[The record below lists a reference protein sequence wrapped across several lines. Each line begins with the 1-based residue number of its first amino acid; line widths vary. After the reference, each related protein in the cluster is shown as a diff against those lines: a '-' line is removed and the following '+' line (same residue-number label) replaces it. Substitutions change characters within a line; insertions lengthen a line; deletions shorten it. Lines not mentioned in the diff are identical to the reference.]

1 MDRAL
6 SHRWISRG
14 ARFVSRYRLSVL
26 LGAFG
31 TIAVLFLWQQALE
44 RENLLLEELVEQQA
58 RAIEGEL
65 SRELTAHVAALE
77 RMADRWT
84 VRGGTDRQLWESD
97 ANNYLRDFPDY
108 EAIEWVDPSFV
119 PRWIVPPSANET
131 LPPDGK
137 NERRIAARKARALHG
152 TVLSDSVS
160 LASGGR
166 GFVVSVPLFTGDR
179 GGTSRFDG
187 WIVGIFRFDRL
198 FANIGGLPE
207 GYRVQILDRSRPIYG
222 ESPPES
228 SRFTRTISIE
238 AYGAGWSARVFP
250 SPGLVSRSRAVVP
263 VLIFWGGTLCVWTLA
278 LSSGLGQRARERS
291 RQLRESN
298 RQLQD
303 EIALR
308 GQLELFLR
316 EKEERWQLALQGNKD
331 GIWDWNIRNDAIAYS
346 SRCLEMLGYAG
357 DEHGISAEERLA
369 LLHPDDREAVTRAVE
384 DHLARK
390 TPFYLSEHRVRCK
403 DGTYKWILDRGQ
415 AVWDESGEPIRMSG
429 SHTDITERK
438 QAEQRQEDLILALEK
453 SIARLSQSEARFHA
467 FMNNSPMAAWIT
479 DTSGNVVYANRTY
492 SRTLAPA
499 TPDRVAES
507 ERKSYP
513 PAVERQRSAE
523 KIREIR
529 RTDGSIGEFAVY
541 QFPIPDA
548 TGRVWIGAI
557 ALDITERQRSETAI
571 ARLAAI
577 VESSED
583 AIIGKTLDGIVT
595 SWNAGAERIFGY
607 RSGEILGRSI
617 ALLFPDDDRDEETE
631 ILRKIGRGESIEHYQ
646 TVRQRKDGA
655 RIQVSVGI
663 SPVRDRSGTIIGIST
678 IVRDISD
685 RYRMAQALQRSESRF
700 QQIVSASPSLI
711 YTAVRD
717 PDGTVHYTYLS
728 PAFEDIF
735 EVPIEVGLNGPSLR
749 FIHPDDRDTYLEA
762 VARSAELD
770 RLFHH
775 QWRIVTP
782 SGKVKWIEAS
792 SRPERRENGE
802 FAWYGVLQ
810 DITDHK
816 QTEQQLELQA
826 IITRN
831 MAEGICLFRADDQI
845 LVYTNPKFDRM
856 FGYAAG
862 ELLGRHISTID
873 HPTDTPSAE
882 DIDRAILT
890 LLATGESSFETR
902 NVRKDGSILW
912 CHATAARFN
921 HPDHGEVFV
930 VVHQDITARK
940 QAEEALQQRVRQESA
955 LLSIAGAIRQSLD
968 FEEILTT
975 TVTAVRQ
982 TLEVDRAVV
991 YRFHPDWSGDFL
1003 LESVGPDWTPLVG
1016 LADTWEDTY
1025 LQETGGGRFRDRET
1039 YAIDDIYS
1047 MGLHSCHLE
1056 LLERFQARAYAVAPI
1071 FSGNVLWG
1079 LLAIYQ
1085 NSRPRAWQ
1093 AWEIELLQQITDRL
1107 AIAIQQSELYRRVQI
1122 ELGER
1127 QSAEREARRAMRSA
1141 EAANA
1146 AKSAFL
1152 ANMSH
1157 ELRTPLN
1164 IILGFARVMA
1174 NDPGL
1179 PAEHREHVEIVQR
1192 SGDHLLGLIND
1203 ILDLSKIEAGRY
1215 TIEERAFDLLGSID
1229 NLRSLLSEWVH
1240 SKDLRLSIEISPA
1253 VPRWIVSDRQRLH
1266 QVLLNLLGNAI
1277 KFTERGGINLRV
1289 TPVDSPVSPDDNELT
1304 LQFEIADT
1312 GIGIA
1317 PAELEAIFDAFIQA
1331 RSEERS
1337 IGGTGLGLTISRKIL
1352 HLMGGE
1358 ISARSVPG
1366 EGSTFVVTLPVRRAL
1381 ELVSVSGS
1389 IGPRAIEIVPGQPI
1403 RRLLIVDDRSDNRL
1417 LLRRFLSE
1425 PGLEIRE
1432 AENGIEA
1439 VEIWREWRPHLIWMD
1454 IRMPLLDGYA
1464 ATERIRALESDE
1476 TTIIIALTAQASE
1489 DDRERSLAAGC
1500 NDYIS
1505 KPFQEEILFRKM
1517 KEYLGLEYR
1526 LVGTGGERSIPALA
1540 EKKSPAELRQ
1550 TLQNLPIEWLEELEN
1565 SAACGNDTSILQLV
1579 DRVSP
1584 EYPELAAHLADLA
1597 TQFQFERILDLLS
1610 T

>member
-1 MDRAL
+1 MV
-6 SHRWISRG
+6 SH
-14 ARFVSRYRLSVL
+14 YRLSVL
-26 LGAFG
+26 LGVAG
-31 TIAVLFLWQQALE
+31 TIAVLFLWQQALS

-65 SRELTAHVAALE
+65 SRELTSHVAALE

-84 VRGGTDRQLWESD
+84 IRGGTDRELWERD
-97 ANNYLRDFPDY
+97 ASNYLRDFHAY

-119 PRWIVPPSANET
+119 PRWIVPPSADGT
-131 LPPDGK
+131 LTPDGE
-137 NERRIAARKARALHG
+137 NERRISASKARELHK

-166 GFVVSVPLFTGDR
+166 GFLVSVPLFTGDR
-179 GGTSRFDG
+179 GRTPRFDG
-187 WIVGIFRFDRL
+187 WIVGIFRADRL
-198 FANIGGLPE
+198 FDHILQLPE

-222 ESPPES
+222 ENPQQS
-228 SRFTRTISIE
+228 SRFTRTIPID

-250 SPGLVSRSRAVVP
+250 SPTLVSRSRAVVP
-263 VLIFWGGTLCVWTLA
+263 ALIFWGGTLCVWTLA
-278 LSSGLGQRARERS
+278 LSSGLGQRSRERS
-291 RQLRESN
+291 RKLREIN
-298 RQLQD
+298 GYLQD
-303 EIALR
+303 QIALR
-308 GQLELFLR
+308 RQLEVFLR
-316 EKEERWQLALQGNKD
+316 ENEERWQLALQGNKD
-331 GIWDWNIRNDAIAYS
+331 GIWDWNIRTNEIVYS
-346 SRCLEMLGYAG
+346 SRCLEMLGYQDDDHG
-357 DEHGISAEERLA
+357 GSPDERIA
-369 LLHPDDREAVTRAVE
+369 LLHPDDRERVTGAVQ
-384 DHLARK
+384 DHLAKK
-390 TPFYLSEHRVRCK
+390 TPFYLSEYRARCK
-403 DGTYKWILDRGQ
+403 DGSYKWILDRGK

-438 QAEQRQEDLILALEK
+438 QAEQRQEELILALET
-453 SIARLSQSEARFHA
+453 SIARLSQSEARFQA

-479 DTSGNVVYANRTY
+479 DTSGSVVYANRTY
-492 SRTLAPA
+492 SRTLAP
-499 TPDRVAES
+499 TNTDRAAES
-507 ERKSYP
+507 GRKRYP
-513 PAVERQRSAE
+513 PAVGRQLSTE
-523 KIREIR
+523 NIREIR

-557 ALDITERQRSETAI
+557 ALDITERQRSEAAL

-607 RSGEILGRSI
+607 RAGEILGRSI
-617 ALLFPDDDRDEETE
+617 AILFPEDYREEETE

-663 SPVRDRSGTIIGIST
+663 SPVLDGGGTIIGIST
-678 IVRDISD
+678 IIRDISD
-685 RYRMAQALQRSESRF
+685 RYRIEQALQRSESRF

-711 YTAVRD
+711 YTVVRD

-735 EVPIEVGLNGPSLR
+735 EFPIEVGLNGPSLR
-749 FIHPDDRDTYLEA
+749 FVHPDDRPAYLEA

-816 QTEQQLELQA
+816 QAEQQLELQA

-831 MAEGICLFRADDQI
+831 MAEGICLLRADDQI
-845 LVYTNPKFDRM
+845 IVYTNPKFDRM
-856 FGYAAG
+856 FGYEAG
-862 ELLGRHISTID
+862 ELLGRHISTLD
-873 HPTDTPSAE
+873 HPTDTLGAE
-882 DIDRAILT
+882 EIDQAILA

-902 NVRKDGSILW
+902 NVRKDGSVLW
-912 CHATAARFN
+912 CHATAARFK

-930 VVHQDITARK
+930 VVRQDITARK
-940 QAEEALQQRVRQESA
+940 QAEEALQQRFRQESA
-955 LLSIAGAIRQSLD
+955 LASITGAIRQSLD
-968 FEEILTT
+968 FEEILAT
-975 TVTAVRQ
+975 TVTEVRQ
-982 TLEVDRAVV
+982 TLEVDRVVV
-991 YRFHPDWSGDFL
+991 YRFNPDGRGDFL
-1003 LESVGPDWTPLVG
+1003 LESVGSDWKPLVG
-1016 LADTWEDTY
+1016 SANAWENTY
-1025 LQETGGGRFRDRET
+1025 LQETGGGCFQNHET
-1039 YAIDDIYS
+1039 FVVDDIYS
-1047 MGLHSCHLE
+1047 IGLQSCHLE
-1056 LLERFQARAYAVAPI
+1056 ILERFQARAYAVAPI
-1071 FSGNVLWG
+1071 FSGNSLWG
-1079 LLAIYQ
+1079 LFAIYQ

-1093 AWEIELLQQITDRL
+1093 EWEIELLQQIADRL
-1107 AIAIQQSELYRRVQI
+1107 AIAIQQSELYRQVQI

-1127 QSAEREARRAMRSA
+1127 QSAERSAKRAMRSA

-1146 AKSAFL
+1146 AKSAFV

-1164 IILGFARVMA
+1164 LILGFARVMA
-1174 NDPGL
+1174 NDPDL

-1215 TIEERAFDLLGSID
+1215 TIEEQAFDLIGSID
-1229 NLRSLLSEWVH
+1229 NLRALLSEWVH
-1240 SKDLRLSIEISPA
+1240 SKNLHLSIEISPA
-1253 VPRWIVSDRQRLH
+1253 VPRSIVSDRQRLH

-1277 KFTERGGINLRV
+1277 KFTERGGIGLRV
-1289 TPVDSPVSPDDNELT
+1289 TVADSPVSRDDNELT

-1317 PAELEAIFDAFIQA
+1317 PAELEAIFDAFVQA
-1331 RSEERS
+1331 RSEGHS

-1366 EGSTFVVTLPVRRAL
+1366 EGSTFVVTLPVRRAI
-1381 ELVSVSGS
+1381 ELASLSGS
-1389 IGPRAIEIVPGQPI
+1389 LVPRAIEIVPGQPI

-1417 LLRRFLSE
+1417 LLTRFLDK
-1425 PGLEIRE
+1425 PGLELRE
-1432 AENGIEA
+1432 AENGLEA

-1454 IRMPLLDGYA
+1454 IRLPLLDGYA
-1464 ATERIRALESDE
+1464 ATERIRALEPDG
-1476 TTIIIALTAQASE
+1476 TTIVIALTAQASE
-1489 DDRERSLAAGC
+1489 EDRERSLAAGC

-1517 KEYLGLEYR
+1517 QEYLGLEYR
-1526 LVGTGGERSIPALA
+1526 LGGTDRERAIADLPEKISPGEFGKI
-1540 EKKSPAELRQ
+1540 LRD
-1550 TLQNLPIEWLEELEN
+1550 LPIEWLEKLEN
-1565 SAACGNDTSILQLV
+1565 AATCGNDTSILQLV
-1579 DRVSP
+1579 DRISP
-1584 EYPELAAHLADLA
+1584 DYPALAAHLTDLA
-1597 TQFQFERILDLLS
+1597 TQFQFERILALLPA
-1610 T
+1610 